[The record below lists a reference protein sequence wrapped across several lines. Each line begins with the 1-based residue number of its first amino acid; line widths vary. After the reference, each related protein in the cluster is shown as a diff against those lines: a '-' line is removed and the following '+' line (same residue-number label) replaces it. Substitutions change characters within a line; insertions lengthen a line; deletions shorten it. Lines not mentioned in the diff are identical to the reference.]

1 MNADDGR
8 PTILGLPADPDQLK
22 VGIVQSTPTNPPP
35 KPRPA
40 AITPNQAVAVLLVI
54 IGMVCATT
62 LGIVWMITH
71 G

>member
-1 MNADDGR
+1 MNHDDGR
-8 PTILGLPADPDQLK
+8 PYILGLPTNLDQLK
-22 VGIVQSTPTNPPP
+22 VGIVQHTPTGPPP
-35 KPRPA
+35 KRQP

-54 IGMVCATT
+54 AAMVCATT